1 MRTLKYQKGMSSLG
15 WLAVL
20 AVAGFVMLSVFRLT
34 PAYMDDRYIQQSLL
48 SLADEGAQIQDMSN
62 SEIRK
67 KLNNFFIMNNVRD
80 HSAGD
85 FEIERKREQI
95 LVKMNYEVRVPMIY
109 NISAVMSFNNEWD
122 SRRPYECCKPESE

>member
-1 MRTLKYQKGMSSLG
+1 MA
-15 WLAVL
+15 WIVVL
-20 AVAGFVMLSVFRLT
+20 AVAGFAMLSVFRLT
-34 PAYMDDRYIQQSLL
+34 PAYMDDRYIQQALL

-67 KLNNFFIMNNVRD
+67 KLSGFFMVNNVRNY
-80 HSAGD
+80 SAKD
-85 FEIERKREQI
+85 FKIERKRDQI

-109 NISAVMSFNNEWD
+109 NISAVMTFKNEWD